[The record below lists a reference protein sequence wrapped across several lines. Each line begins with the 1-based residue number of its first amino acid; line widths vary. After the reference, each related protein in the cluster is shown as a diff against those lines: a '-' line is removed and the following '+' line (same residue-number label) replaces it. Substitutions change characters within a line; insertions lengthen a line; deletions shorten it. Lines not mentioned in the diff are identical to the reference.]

1 MGAARPG
8 PRRCRD
14 HRERRLG
21 PRRPGAPQ
29 RRAGPPAS
37 VGPPVDLAQPAA
49 RLRGLRAADAWHG
62 RRAAPLRRLPHR
74 PQRAG
79 AGRPG
84 PAAGVAGF
92 PEIEMREVLQ
102 ELNEWTRDGEDIAIA
117 TVIETWGSSPRPLGS
132 KMLVT
137 RSGKMAGSVS
147 NGCIEGAV
155 FEEAQK
161 VLKSGTPKIAAFGVA
176 DDVAFEVGL
185 ACGGHIEVFIQP
197 LGTAHRQLVGMLD
210 RNEPATLRTNLLSGE
225 EVLAEGTPPGSELAR
240 RDGDVFI
247 EPFRR
252 PAHLVIIGA
261 IHIAIPLHRLAKLMG
276 YRVTVID
283 ARAKFATRERFPE
296 ADELIVAWPDEAMAK
311 LTLDNSTYVVILTH
325 DPKFDLPALRSVL
338 GKDVG
343 YIGAIGSRK
352 TNENRF
358 ASLRS
363 EGFTDEQIAR
373 VHGPIGLDLGGRG
386 AEETAL
392 GILAEVTAVRF
403 GGSGSSMREVRARSG
418 AG

>member
-1 MGAARPG
+1 
-8 PRRCRD
+8 
-14 HRERRLG
+14 
-21 PRRPGAPQ
+21 
-29 RRAGPPAS
+29 
-37 VGPPVDLAQPAA
+37 
-49 RLRGLRAADAWHG
+49 
-62 RRAAPLRRLPHR
+62 
-74 PQRAG
+74 
-79 AGRPG
+79 
-84 PAAGVAGF
+84 
-92 PEIEMREVLQ
+92 MREVLQ

-155 FEEAQK
+155 FEEGQK

-185 ACGGHIEVFIQP
+185 ACGGHIEVFVQP
-197 LGTAHRQLVGMLD
+197 LGKVHRQLIGMLNRD
-210 RNEPATLRTNLLSGE
+210 EAATLRTNLTTGE
-225 EVLAEGTPPGSELAR
+225 AELVSGTPPGTELAR
-240 RDGDVFI
+240 RDGELFV

-283 ARAKFATRERFPE
+283 ARAKFATKERFPE
-296 ADELIVAWPDEAMAK
+296 ADELMVAWPDEAMSKIPIDSA
-311 LTLDNSTYVVILTH
+311 TYIVVLTH

-338 GKDVG
+338 KKDAG

-352 TNENRF
+352 TNQNRF
-358 ASLRS
+358 DALRK
-363 EGFTDEQIAR
+363 EGFTEEQLAR

-392 GILAEVTAVRF
+392 GILAEITAVRF
-403 GGSGSSMREVRARSG
+403 GGSGVSMRAAPPALRATSP
-418 AG
+418 

>member
-1 MGAARPG
+1 
-8 PRRCRD
+8 
-14 HRERRLG
+14 
-21 PRRPGAPQ
+21 
-29 RRAGPPAS
+29 
-37 VGPPVDLAQPAA
+37 V
-49 RLRGLRAADAWHG
+49 
-62 RRAAPLRRLPHR
+62 
-74 PQRAG
+74 
-79 AGRPG
+79 
-84 PAAGVAGF
+84 
-92 PEIEMREVLQ
+92 
-102 ELNEWTRDGEDIAIA
+102 A

-161 VLKSGTPKIAAFGVA
+161 VLTSGTPKVAAFGVA

-185 ACGGHIEVFIQP
+185 ACGGHIEVYIQP
-197 LGTAHRQLVGMLD
+197 LSKEHRQLVGMLN
-210 RNEPATLRTNLLSGE
+210 RNEPATLRTNLVSGE
-225 EVLAEGTPPGSELAR
+225 AEVIKGTPPGSELAK
-240 RDGDVFI
+240 RDGDVFV

-252 PAHLVIIGA
+252 PAHLVIVGA

-296 ADELIVAWPDEAMAK
+296 ADELIVAWPDEAISN
-311 LTLDNSTYVVILTH
+311 LEIDSSTYIVILTH

-338 GKDVG
+338 KREPG

-352 TNENRF
+352 TNQNRF
-358 ASLRS
+358 DALRR
-363 EGFTDEQIAR
+363 EGFTEEQLAR

-392 GILAEVTAVRF
+392 GILAEITAVRF
-403 GGSGSSMREVRARSG
+403 GGSGVSMKAVRS
-418 AG
+418 